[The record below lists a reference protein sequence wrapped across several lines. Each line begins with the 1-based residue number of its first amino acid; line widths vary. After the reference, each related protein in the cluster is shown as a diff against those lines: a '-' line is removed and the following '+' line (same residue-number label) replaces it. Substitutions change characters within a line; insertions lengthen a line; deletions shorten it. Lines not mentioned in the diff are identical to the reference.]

1 MVGSGLILRDDGAGA
16 SRRPAA
22 DRGLVGGP
30 VAFLRGAETA
40 ETSFCALS
48 ETESS
53 RFANPSRPR
62 STLPHIDLNVEDN
75 APDGCERLGA
85 RNGWGCAGR

>member
-22 DRGLVGGP
+22 DRG
-30 VAFLRGAETA
+30 FETA